1 MPRKGE
7 NITKRKDGRWE
18 ARVLKGY
25 DLNGK
30 AKYQSLYGKTY
41 SEVRQKKDSY
51 IRQGSSEC
59 GKRNSQKVL
68 FCEIATNYLAHIQ
81 NEIKESSFC
90 RYRAIVQSHLLPFFG
105 NRKFGEITTNV
116 IDEFVADKRKD
127 GKLNGSG
134 GLSPKRI
141 NDILSVL
148 KQIIS
153 YAEDQGCLMQKIVLS
168 HPKADKQHSEVLS
181 CKEEETLI
189 SYLLPKCDPSCF
201 GVVISLYTGL
211 RIGELCALR
220 WDDIDLN
227 EKTLF
232 VSKTLQ
238 RIPNGSCNLRKTKI
252 IITEPKTPSSMR
264 EIPIPSFLIT
274 YFVMY
279 RQKASPGGY
288 VLTGSERYLEP
299 SNYYVKYQIWLSE
312 CGLGQYSFH
321 ALRHTFATRCIENG
335 VDAKALSE
343 ILGHSD
349 VRVTL
354 ARYVHPTM
362 EHKRANMERLSEVI
376 CSQIFSQ

>member
-7 NITKRKDGRWE
+7 NITRRKDGRWE

-41 SEVRQKKDSY
+41 SEVRRKKDSY
-51 IRQGSSEC
+51 IRQGSFEC
-59 GKRNSQKVL
+59 GKSNSQKVL
-68 FCEIATNYLAHIQ
+68 FCEIAADYLAHTQ
-81 NEIKESSFC
+81 NEIKESSYS

-105 NRKFGEITTNV
+105 NRKIGEITTNA
-116 IDEFVADKRKD
+116 IDDFIAEKRKQ
-127 GKLNGSG
+127 GKMNGSG

-153 YAEDQGCLMQKIVLS
+153 YAEEQGCQMQKIVLS

-220 WDDIDLN
+220 WDDVDLN
-227 EKTLF
+227 EKTLS

-238 RIPNGSCNLRKTKI
+238 RIPSGSNSMSKTKI
-252 IITEPKTPSSMR
+252 TITEPKTPSSMR
-264 EIPIPSFLIT
+264 EIPIPSFLIS

-279 RQKASPGGY
+279 QQKAEPSSY
-288 VLTGSERYLEP
+288 VLTGSERFLEP

-312 CGLGQYSFH
+312 CGLGHHSFH

-362 EHKRANMERLSEVI
+362 AHKRANLERLSDVI
-376 CSQIFSQ
+376 SSQIFSQ